1 MIGNA
6 RVARNKECC
15 PTGFQ
20 LAPFPAF
27 VVLIYGHTWQWRVT
41 PRQSIRSAIE
51 LCLFEKKNKRK
62 KKKKKE
68 REKKRMERG
77 GKKRK
82 EKKRKARYV
91 DTWRVVSFYDRY
103 RCING
108 PRIETQRT
116 ATRDFCCVQERK
128 GEKKE
133 EEDVEKGLL
142 PTGRNMN
149 SRLTYFF
156 SYVENYGE
164 TYKFTWRCY
173 SSLFLFI
180 NLHKIYQKELLLYRR
195 YYWEKGENWRTVL
208 C

>member
-1 MIGNA
+1 MHEWQETKNA
-6 RVARNKECC
+6 VRPDSNS
-15 PTGFQ
+15 PLSQ
-20 LAPFPAF
+20 LSWFLSMDTRDNG
-27 VVLIYGHTWQWRVT
+27 VLRLENRFDPLSNCVY
-41 PRQSIRSAIE
+41 
-51 LCLFEKKNKRK
+51 LKKKNKR

-77 GKKRK
+77 EKKRK

-173 SSLFLFI
+173 SSLSLS
-180 NLHKIYQKELLLYRR
+180 LY
-195 YYWEKGENWRTVL
+195 KFA
-208 C
+208 